1 MRKFVTRKN
10 KKRCIAVC
18 IRVFRDTF
26 HTSICSRMKKKKK
39 TIIKETIR
47 DETRASMVNEM
58 HKQHKYICN
67 FNIVVPAGIRGIDRV
82 GILELNK

>member
-1 MRKFVTRKN
+1 MY
-10 KKRCIAVC
+10 RCVHPC
-18 IRVFRDTF
+18 F
-26 HTSICSRMKKKKK
+26 SRHVSYINLLAYEKKKKK